1 MCKNLPTVAC
11 WRRLTERRNGYELD
25 LKNSSKI
32 LLFFYGLIGIG
43 IVEIKEST
51 SGVGH
56 LLTSLCGKCV
66 SNFPSNSTK

>member
-1 MCKNLPTVAC
+1 VSFLKNLPTVAC
-11 WRRLTERRNGYELD
+11 WRRLTERRNGYESE

-51 SGVGH
+51 SGVGAPY
-56 LLTSLCGKCV
+56 LSLWEV
-66 SNFPSNSTK
+66 F